1 MAKFGGSGSSVLPG
15 SKIIYPT
22 ETISAFKDLLD
33 APVPEEVEEEITME
47 ESVNLSPP
55 IEGEVT
61 PELSTTDTIT
71 EDLST
76 DFNVGET
83 PVVEKTAEE
92 LLTGAFEDPV
102 QRAKERV
109 PALTEVLGITS
120 LTPTAIKN
128 NEPVRV
134 AMARGLVVA
143 DVLSNEVGGAKITG
157 NVRTPLE
164 AGDYEAAFAKREG
177 DGFKTPT
184 NPLTKGSN
192 INVGIQALLYNP
204 EVMGASIIDEN
215 NMMRLDPDLGMV
227 MSLTTE
233 AFLHQQMLE
242 LQPSIEDAPAL
253 DADPL
258 EPSEGNVRLTKA
270 QNNERLGREVFMS
283 YQREKASK
291 AGQPTDSYLQR
302 IDQIT
307 PQTFGMIGDLA
318 KETYARANPDMLI
331 RDDSDT
337 GEKGK
342 QVYFQLT
349 PLGAVTLDKTA
360 KSFQG
365 LFAQPE
371 VKPLNNPTQS
381 GQSEYEQR
389 MYTRIVTTKR
399 GDLKD
404 VSLVTEAASNY
415 NTVGFVNDPRRE
427 AIGNLLAIN
436 ALVNTKNIN
445 NQSYGN
451 MFDIGAAK
459 FQELEAEK
467 ERLKFDA
474 QRIKDPEKAKLAM
487 LAAEDYN
494 PQRILQG
501 EREKFINI
509 MASVNRESGKSNYL
523 SYYYQAL
530 TGRMAPQQTLYNP
543 GSHKTV
549 RQITG
554 SGNVY
559 KFTVNQG
566 SELETT
572 WKEMMGALLF
582 DIGVKNTPGYLE
594 GSQLSTPERINLFN
608 KEAAKSGGQYDQIVG
623 YGNELL
629 AAANNFDKKSAK
641 EMFINLREAKTPE
654 QVNEMK
660 AMIMQKFNVDPLST
674 GLKNVLAS
682 KKSGE
687 AIHFAD
693 YFMDLAKYDAAR
705 KSNTPGGQQFSTSIT
720 IELDGTTHGPATNA
734 ALLGVID
741 MAKRSGLLTTQDY
754 TVLDEIDMRDAMG
767 DYMQRKIQNVE
778 GLFPIEQLV
787 EHSDILDLAIDDREI
802 FLKKSPMTMG
812 YGQEIESLKMHVTR
826 AVFSGKNG
834 DAIRKIAAD
843 NNISNESVITFLHT
857 MLVDSIINILD
868 PKVVA
873 IGRLMKANAL
883 FSQITNEVLYFE
895 NASGFRSYAAGLQ
908 MDPEL
913 TTQSS
918 YELKGKDG
926 KVTKVE
932 VQFYK
937 NKAEGSAIRGDRGPG
952 GWASGLIQPVAV
964 QSYDGNM
971 IIRTGT
977 GSSWKNITN
986 AARSHGAKPFVH
998 PIFDAFLVDLG
1009 SLTAVRKE
1017 SNQNWKDS
1025 IRNHNYVEKVATD
1038 WYQEASAAYDKKV
1051 NENPN
1056 AVIDWEAAKKISP
1069 ATKKF
1074 IGEGPHRGVAFLF
1087 TNNPKKAAPEL
1098 QLKSAIK
1105 RTMIAPPKPA
1115 NMTMD
1120 DYSTIVMG
1128 GEANR
1133 KVKTI
1138 LSVLQSKGI
1147 NYEAKTLTV
1156 KEVKE
1161 IVDTIQSVLQLPGRN
1176 KQTSAEIK
1184 RDVAAL
1190 LVKVDAT
1197 GREARN
1203 IDI

>member
-1 MAKFGGSGSSVLPG
+1 MSKFSGTLITPGQQTLIETPVEKLSEFSSIPFNDNIG
-15 SKIIYPT
+15 EP
-22 ETISAFKDLLD
+22 
-33 APVPEEVEEEITME
+33 ITME

-55 IEGEVT
+55 LEGEVT
-61 PELSTTDTIT
+61 SGLNTTDTIT
-71 EDLST
+71 DDVNIEDLST

-83 PVVEKTAEE
+83 PVVEKTSEE

-109 PALTEVLGITS
+109 PALTELLGITS
-120 LTPTAIKN
+120 LTPTEIKN

-134 AMARGLVVA
+134 AMARGLVTA
-143 DVLSNEVGGAKITG
+143 DVLNNELIGGKMTG

-164 AGDYEAAFAKREG
+164 AGDYEGAFAKREG

-184 NPLTKGSN
+184 NPLIKGSN
-192 INVGIQALLYNP
+192 INVGAQALLYNP
-204 EVMGASIIDEN
+204 EVMGAGILDES

-233 AFLHQQMLE
+233 AFFHQQMLE
-242 LQPSIEDAPAL
+242 LQPSLDEDPPAL

-258 EPSEGNVRLTKA
+258 KPSNSNVRLSKA
-270 QNNERLGREVFMS
+270 KGNERLGREVFMS
-283 YQREKASK
+283 YQREKSSK

-307 PQTFGMIGDLA
+307 PETFTMIGELA
-318 KETYARANPDMLI
+318 KESYARANPDMLI
-331 RDDSDT
+331 RDDSEV
-337 GEKGK
+337 GQSGG

-349 PLGAVTLDKTA
+349 PLGAVNLNKTA
-360 KSFQG
+360 NSFQG

-467 ERLKFDA
+467 ERLKYAA
-474 QRIKDPEKAKLAM
+474 QRIKDPEEQRLAM

-572 WKEMMGALLF
+572 WKETMGALLF
-582 DIGVKNTPGYLE
+582 DRDGLK
-594 GSQLSTPERINLFN
+594 GSKLSTPERIKLFN
-608 KEAAKSGGQYDQIVG
+608 QEAAKSGGQYDQIVG

-629 AAANNFDKKSAK
+629 AAANTFDKKSAK

-705 KSNTPGGQQFSTSIT
+705 KSNTPGGQQFTTSIT

-812 YGQEIESLKMHVTR
+812 YGQEIESLKMHVEN

-873 IGRLMKANAL
+873 VGRLMKANAL
-883 FSQITNEVLYFE
+883 FSSMTNEVLYFE
-895 NASGFRSYAAGLQ
+895 NASGFRSYAAGKQ

-918 YELKGKDG
+918 FGFKDKEGK
-926 KVTKVE
+926 KTKVE

-937 NKAEGSAIRGDRGPG
+937 SKAEGSAIRGDRGPG

-971 IIRTGT
+971 VIRTGT

-1056 AVIDWEAAKKISP
+1056 AVIDWEAAKK
-1069 ATKKF
+1069 
-1074 IGEGPHRGVAFLF
+1074 GEGPHRGIAFLF
-1087 TNNPKKAAPEL
+1087 TDNPKKVAPEL

-1105 RTMIAPPKPA
+1105 RVMIAPPKPA

-1133 KVKTI
+1133 KVKAVI
-1138 LSVLQSKGI
+1138 LLLKDAKI
-1147 NYEAKTLTV
+1147 DYESKTLTAMQV
-1156 KEVKE
+1156 KRM
-1161 IVDTIQSVLQLPGRN
+1161 VDIIQRVLQLPGRN